1 MNAIDLA
8 LMTGGG
14 MTVFCGLFVLRRRR
28 ARARLDRIT
37 RHRRTTIAARWPKAD
52 RLQAALVDRPRA
64 TITAGC
70 VVAAGI
76 GLLSGGPVAAVLAG
90 AYAAVGLIGV
100 RRQLARRAAD
110 RAVAELL
117 DTIEDAVGD
126 LRAGIVPFATAA
138 PYPGGADV
146 ELYTTPS
153 PFRTPGAGGLGA
165 TVRRIWDAA
174 DRQDGQPT
182 GRDRN
187 AQRRRPPAGR
197 NAAEA
202 ALAANRRHTGRG
214 AITGRAAVG
223 GWAAVDGRAAVG
235 GSAGADGWPA
245 INGRSAVDGWAAAD
259 SHGVVD
265 GWGAADGRAATDRRP
280 LVSGWAVADG
290 SSTVGGWASVING
303 RPADDVWSANEAR
316 PAVDGRV
323 AERGR
328 FAGGWQMT
336 NDQVAEHGGV
346 ADGSPTVV
354 NGRATGD
361 LPAADGGRAVG
372 RYGVESGRAT
382 TGWPAAGTGQVAN
395 GWSATRTDRTASG
408 RAASGRTASGR
419 DASGPAASDR
429 AASGRAA
436 NGRALGDRVAGGGVV
451 SSGGLVGG
459 GVGAAGS
466 SGRARGGRARR
477 REEAAVAVA
486 MARLE
491 AAHRVSEALGT
502 PLADLLDQVEA
513 DLRAGQ
519 ALRLNLAAQTS
530 GAQTTTT
537 LLVGLPVAGLWLG
550 ASIGVD
556 PVGQLLHTPL
566 GAACAIV
573 AVALQC
579 AGMLWTGR
587 MVGSVVAEVR

>member
-37 RHRRTTIAARWPKAD
+37 RHRRTTIAARWPKTD

-70 VVAAGI
+70 VAAAGI

-165 TVRRIWDAA
+165 TVRRIWEAA

-245 INGRSAVDGWAAAD
+245 INGRPAVDGWAA
-259 SHGVVD
+259 V
-265 GWGAADGRAATDRRP
+265 DGRA
-280 LVSGWAVADG
+280 
-290 SSTVGGWASVING
+290 
-303 RPADDVWSANEAR
+303 
-316 PAVDGRV
+316 

-408 RAASGRTASGR
+408 RDASGRDASGR
-419 DASGPAASDR
+419 DASGPAASGR
-429 AASGRAA
+429 AAS
-436 NGRALGDRVAGGGVV
+436 GRALGDRVAGGGVV